1 MILLCGKVGRRQ
13 DNASLFVFLKWYRP
27 PCLRKEKVLECS
39 CYMKKTLACILLLF
53 SLSACGFKHFQFVT
67 MPGGQVVRLK
77 LAVSAEEKARGLGG
91 IKSMPDFDGML
102 FIYNEP
108 QQVDFWMYNMNFPL
122 DIVYLDG
129 NKQVLEI
136 NEKQLPCASAEECPS
151 ILSGSTDVK
160 FVVEVPAG
168 QADKYMIVEN
178 AKLAW

>member
-1 MILLCGKVGRRQ
+1 
-13 DNASLFVFLKWYRP
+13 
-27 PCLRKEKVLECS
+27 VLECS